1 MWQTCSLPGSS
12 VHGILQA
19 RILEWVAIS
28 SSRGSSRPRGQAHA
42 TCISIS
48 QTDSLLH
55 CDWNLIR
62 FGSFWKQMAWL
73 FPLLLV
79 TLGRRDN
86 DLQQSGQQVSSHSS
100 GPGAGAACRAPA
112 VGATLGQGCW
122 PLGES
127 VSLWGLVWIDMA
139 PQREATSSYQEE
151 RWHPPPCVTSAF
163 ISQFVQIL
171 AGKRAFREPDITLD
185 WEDRRLQIRRPV
197 RKLLWVPVKLMRTLQ
212 WESVED
218 TKSEG
223 RETPRRTCRERGGR
237 EGPLSPHHEHTHT
250 SLARSCSLWKKSQGK
265 AHGVSLSL
273 PLLPEDRTRRRS
285 TGWHPAYV
293 SYPRTRQARPT
304 GPLLHRGPGAW
315 YSERWC
321 EEQSQNWS

>member
-1 MWQTCSLPGSS
+1 MYPRENLTPGPEDT
-12 VHGILQA
+12 GKK
-19 RILEWVAIS
+19 R
-28 SSRGSSRPRGQAHA
+28 
-42 TCISIS
+42 
-48 QTDSLLH
+48 
-55 CDWNLIR
+55 
-62 FGSFWKQMAWL
+62 AWW
-73 FPLLLV
+73 
-79 TLGRRDN
+79 
-86 DLQQSGQQVSSHSS
+86 
-100 GPGAGAACRAPA
+100 PGAESRR
-112 VGATLGQGCW
+112 QGGC
-122 PLGES
+122 
-127 VSLWGLVWIDMA
+127 
-139 PQREATSSYQEE
+139 SS
-151 RWHPPPCVTSAF
+151 
-163 ISQFVQIL
+163 
-171 AGKRAFREPDITLD
+171 
-185 WEDRRLQIRRPV
+185 
-197 RKLLWVPVKLMRTLQ
+197 